1 MLNKLYEKTI
11 KFIKEN
17 YKSLIA
23 IIFIIFLFNFELPY
37 VIECPGG
44 YINLKKRIEV
54 ENGEYASGS
63 FGMAYVTMMKA
74 NIPFTLITFLNPN
87 WDLVK
92 KSDLTYSD
100 ETMQELNKKEKL
112 YLQESID
119 NAIINAY
126 KNANKEY
133 KIIDE
138 SLYITYLS
146 SPDTELK
153 EFDIIKEID
162 GQKITSLAELKEII
176 NTKEV
181 GDYLNVLV
189 LRDNNYLTVKTIV
202 YELNGAKKIGV
213 NVTIDYELE
222 TNPNTTVKVKS
233 SESGPS
239 GGLMMSLEIY
249 NALTPNDITKNY
261 KIIGTGTID
270 NDGNVGE
277 IGGVKYKLI
286 GAVKKKADVFL
297 CPKENLDE
305 ALEVAQKNNYNI
317 KIIGVSSFLE
327 ALEELNKL

>member
-11 KFIKEN
+11 KFIKEK
-17 YKSLIA
+17 YKSLLA

-54 ENGEYASGS
+54 ENGGYASGS
-63 FGMAYVTMMKA
+63 FGMAYVTMMKG

-162 GQKITSLAELKEII
+162 GQKITSLTELKEII

-297 CPKENLDE
+297 CPKENLNE

-327 ALEELNKL
+327 ALEELNNL

>member
-1 MLNKLYEKTI
+1 MLNKLYEKIT

-17 YKSLIA
+17 YKSLLA

-54 ENGEYASGS
+54 ENGLSSSGS

-162 GQKITSLAELKEII
+162 GQKITSLTELKEII

-297 CPKENLDE
+297 CPKENLNE

-327 ALEELNKL
+327 ALEELNNL

>member
-17 YKSLIA
+17 YKSLLA

-162 GQKITSLAELKEII
+162 GQKITSLTELKEII

-297 CPKENLDE
+297 CPKENLNE